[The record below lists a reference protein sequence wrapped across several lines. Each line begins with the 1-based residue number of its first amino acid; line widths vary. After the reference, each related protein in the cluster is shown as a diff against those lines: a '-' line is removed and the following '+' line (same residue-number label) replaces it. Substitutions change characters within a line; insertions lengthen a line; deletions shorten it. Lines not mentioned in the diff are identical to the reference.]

1 MTGAE
6 TPIDTANGSGGPTD
20 IPTLHTAPTALTA
33 PTAPAPSTARQA
45 RQARAGLAETARFVA
60 THTLPVFVRGVVS
73 PRFKVV
79 SAYAALDQ
87 YGWSAATLRAMR
99 KRHGGAPV
107 TVRGLSGQM
116 LVLFDPEDIR
126 QFFEEPVRTLAMDA
140 EDKLKGLIGIEPTG
154 VICSHGDLREDRR
167 KVNDE
172 ALAWGSPVH
181 PACAQYQAV
190 VEEESRPLTDR
201 TVLDFEGVRSCLA
214 RISRRVVLGD
224 RAADDEELA
233 GWLRTLRDEGNWMG
247 LRKSRTE
254 ANKAVYAKAS
264 ERIAAYAADAPAH
277 TLAARAL
284 AHPAPEGADP
294 LGQVHHWLLAIDVAA
309 PVVARTLLLLAGHPA
324 EQDAAHADAVT
335 GEPALPRLRACVQE
349 SVRLYPIVPDLVR
362 VTRAETEWRGVR
374 YPAGTSVLVPI
385 GFHQRDPAHVPAG
398 DLFVP
403 GRWLEPDVDRDTRM
417 APFSHGGGRCPGDQ
431 LALLLTSAVCAQVLR
446 SHRIAGG
453 RPAVD
458 PHRPLPGTLDTAAMR
473 LWLASRRDP
482 E

>member
-1 MTGAE
+1 MTGTE
-6 TPIDTANGSGGPTD
+6 GRIDTANGSGSGGGSGTD
-20 IPTLHTAPTALTA
+20 IPTVSAAPTA
-33 PTAPAPSTARQA
+33 PTAPAPPTA

-73 PRFKVV
+73 ARFKVV

-87 YGWSAATLRAMR
+87 YRWSAATLRALR
-99 KRHGGAPV
+99 ERHGGAPV
-107 TVRGLSGQM
+107 CVRGLSGQM

-126 QFFEEPVRTLAMDA
+126 QFFDEPVRTLAMDA
-140 EDKLKGLIGIEPTG
+140 EDKLKGLRGVEPTG

-181 PACAQYQAV
+181 PACARYQAV
-190 VEEESRPLTDR
+190 VEEESRPLTAP
-201 TVLDFEGVRSCLA
+201 TVLDFERVRRCLA

-224 RAADDEELA
+224 RAADDAELA

-247 LRKSRTE
+247 LRKNRAE
-254 ANKAVYAKAS
+254 ANKAVYARAS

-277 TLAARAL
+277 ALAARAL
-284 AHPAPEGADP
+284 AHPVPEGTDP

-335 GEPALPRLRACVQE
+335 GAPGLPRLRACVQE
-349 SVRLYPIVPDLVR
+349 SVRLYPLVPDLVR

-374 YPAGTSVLVPI
+374 HPAGTSVLVPI
-385 GFHQRDPAHVPAG
+385 GFHQRDPSRVPAG

-403 GRWLEPDVDRDTRM
+403 GRWLEPDADRDTRM

-446 SHRIAGG
+446 GHRITGG

-473 LWLASRRDP
+473 LRLTHRRDP